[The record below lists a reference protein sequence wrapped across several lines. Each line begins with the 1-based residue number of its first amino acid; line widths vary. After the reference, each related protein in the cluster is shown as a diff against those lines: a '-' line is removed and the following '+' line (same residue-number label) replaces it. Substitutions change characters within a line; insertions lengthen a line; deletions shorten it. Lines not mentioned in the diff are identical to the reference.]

1 MPSVRNGP
9 DLLHR
14 RCRRQKS
21 VTAHRARQHSRDA
34 VVSRA
39 RRHFARRQSSIDH
52 RERRRPPAVR
62 NTSGLIGR
70 RRTDHRFAA
79 DRRAAVVAGH
89 GRGERPGG
97 AQSIR
102 RTSILMKAS
111 LLVVLLPLLAVP
123 CVFGRKK
130 EKPPSPADQQL
141 AALLKEAEKNQP
153 TPSAGSIFV
162 PQSRLSDLARD
173 VRAGQLHDLVNI
185 VVNDQASAVSSG
197 VTNTSRKSSA
207 NASITALAGQLRATG
222 PWANLANLSGSQQI
236 QGQGTT
242 SRDSTLTTSLS
253 AEVRYVFPNGNLL

>member
-1 MPSVRNGP
+1 
-9 DLLHR
+9 
-14 RCRRQKS
+14 
-21 VTAHRARQHSRDA
+21 
-34 VVSRA
+34 
-39 RRHFARRQSSIDH
+39 
-52 RERRRPPAVR
+52 
-62 NTSGLIGR
+62 
-70 RRTDHRFAA
+70 
-79 DRRAAVVAGH
+79 
-89 GRGERPGG
+89 
-97 AQSIR
+97 
-102 RTSILMKAS
+102 MKAS

-253 AEVRYVFPNGNLL
+253 AEVRYVFPNGNLLIQGRKELYVNGEHQTVTLSGVIRLDDISATNSITSDRIANLDIFVNGKGIVADSVKKPFILYRILMDLLPF